1 METKD
6 LERFKENLQV
16 VIDGYE
22 SRLRKLKSEIKELK
36 SENIILNIYNDNL
49 EAKIKYLNPDYGN
62 LKSLIEYFEC
72 QNKELI
78 IKNDNLESDVMDYK
92 VRIGLFD

>member
-16 VIDGYE
+16 VIDGYN
-22 SRLRKLKSEIKELK
+22 STLSKLKSEIKDLK
-36 SENIILNIYNDNL
+36 SENLILKLNNDNL
-49 EAKIKYLNPDYGN
+49 EAKINYLHPDYRN
-62 LKSLIEYFEC
+62 LKSLIEDFEC
-72 QNKELI
+72 KNKELI
-78 IKNDNLESDVMDYK
+78 IKNENLETDVMDYQ